1 MKNTEKNASD
11 ESSNID
17 FSDVGSNTVA
27 FLIDATQER
36 ERQRAKK
43 MENDKYLIAYKQ
55 QLKEKGVM

>member
-27 FLIDATQER
+27 FLIAATQER
-36 ERQRAKK
+36 ERQRAEK
-43 MENDKYLIAYKQ
+43 MENDKYIIQYKNA
-55 QLKEKGVM
+55 LREKGVM